1 MTASLV
7 SHLGSDNLGPDDYAL
22 FLKKWSGEILTTFEE
37 ANVMAPL
44 HMTRSISSGKSAQ
57 FPVIGTA
64 STKYHTPGDSVVTET
79 GYLNQIR
86 SGERLIYVDKML
98 TSSVFVA
105 KVEELINHYDVRSIY
120 STELGR
126 AMAKKYDETLLIL
139 AAKAAYAPD
148 DDPIT
153 GAKGGSVIQVAATAG
168 VTTGAALLGG
178 ISAAMQRLDEQDV
191 PKEDRFIVV
200 SPDAY
205 YKLLNQKDLI
215 DRDYVGGN
223 GDLSAG
229 SLFSAFGG
237 RIMVSNHIPSGNI
250 TSTENRADG
259 TGANSNDYTIDL
271 TAGNSGL
278 TAAAGIQAFVFHK
291 AALGTVNLM
300 SLGMESEYQVSRQG
314 TLFVS
319 KYALGHGILR
329 PECMCA
335 VQTGAGSI
343 VDIDLS

>member
-1 MTASLV
+1 MTASNV
-7 SHLGSDNLGPDDYAL
+7 SHLGSSNLGADDYAL

-37 ANVMAPL
+37 TNVMAPL

-64 STKYHTPGDSVVTET
+64 STKYHTPGDSVVTES
-79 GYLNQIR
+79 GYLNTIR
-86 SGERLIYVDKML
+86 TGERLIHVDKML

-139 AAKAAYAPD
+139 AAKAAYSAAD
-148 DDPIT
+148 TPIT
-153 GAKGGSVIQVAATAG
+153 GAAGGTVVRVASTAN
-168 VTTGAALLGG
+168 VASGANLLEGLHT
-178 ISAAMQRLDEQDV
+178 AMQRLDEQDV

-200 SPDAY
+200 SPEVY
-205 YKLLNQKDLI
+205 YKLLNQQDLI
-215 DRDYVGGN
+215 NRDLVASN

-229 SLFSAFGG
+229 SMFSAYGG
-237 RIMVSNHIPSGNI
+237 RILVSNHIPSGNI
-250 TSTENRADG
+250 TATDNQADG
-259 TGANSNDYTIDL
+259 TSDANDYTINL
-271 TAGNSGL
+271 TATNATL
-278 TAAAGIQAFVFHK
+278 DEAANLQAFVFHK
-291 AALGTVNLM
+291 SALGTVNLM

-329 PECMCA
+329 PECMVA
-335 VQTGAGSI
+335 IQTGDGSA
-343 VDIDLS
+343 VDIDLA

>member
-1 MTASLV
+1 MTASAV
-7 SHLGSDNLGPDDYAL
+7 SHLGSDNLGADDYAL

-64 STKYHTPGDSVVTET
+64 STKYHTPGDSVVTAA
-79 GYLNQIR
+79 GYLNTIR
-86 SGERLIYVDKML
+86 TGERLIYVDKML

-148 DDPIT
+148 NDPIT
-153 GAKGGSVIQVAATAG
+153 GAKGGTVVQIAAGA
-168 VTTGAALLGG
+168 TGQNLLDG
-178 ISAAMQRLDEQDV
+178 ISASMQRLDEQDV

-200 SPDAY
+200 SPQAY
-205 YKLLNQKDLI
+205 YRLLNQQDLI
-215 DRDYVGGN
+215 NRDYVAGN

-229 SLFSAFGG
+229 SMFSAYGG
-237 RIMVSNHIPSGNI
+237 RILVSNHIPSGDI
-250 TSTENRADG
+250 TATDNRADG

-271 TAGNSGL
+271 TSGNAGL

-335 VQTGAGSI
+335 VQTGGGTI
-343 VDIDLS
+343 VDINLS